1 VRERESRAVGLRS
14 ASNFA
19 VTDIFMMQG
28 ADETTKGSLMGK
40 MIFSAMLDV
49 ARSHRLW
56 GGALAP
62 PVVAA
67 SMCKVA
73 RKALNT
79 RPEDGEE
86 GHPGMAEAVCV
97 ICLLEGGPN
106 AAGWASWAL
115 SKIKNMPA
123 SVFRGLVY
131 VAMQGSPDLHAP
143 MEQAL
148 PPADKYVLENAT
160 ALQYMLRP
168 PQKSV
173 VFIIDRTWGPI
184 LQVS

>member
-1 VRERESRAVGLRS
+1 ML
-14 ASNFA
+14 
-19 VTDIFMMQG
+19 QG

-131 VAMQGSPDLHAP
+131 VAMQGSPDLMHRWSRPSPLLIGMCWRILLRSSTCCAHHRRASYSSLIAP
-143 MEQAL
+143 GAQSC
-148 PPADKYVLENAT
+148 
-160 ALQYMLRP
+160 R
-168 PQKSV
+168 
-173 VFIIDRTWGPI
+173 
-184 LQVS
+184 

>member
-1 VRERESRAVGLRS
+1 MGLRS

-19 VTDIFMMQG
+19 VTDVFMTQG

-49 ARSHRLW
+49 ARSNRLW

-148 PPADKYVLENAT
+148 PPADRYVLENTT
-160 ALQYMLRP
+160 ALQYMMRP